1 MSFKVP
7 GFVKSS
13 GAGKYV
19 LLGTVAAVLQL
30 GAAHAQNDE
39 ADDAA
44 TSEQVESRQDVV
56 YVTATKRERSLQDVP
71 ISVTALSVEALDNA
85 AVTNLESLQFS
96 VPGLAMTTASG
107 SGWQSSVRI
116 RGVGTSG
123 TNIGFE
129 GAVGVFVDGIYRPR
143 AGASLGDIP
152 DVQRVEVLR
161 GPQGTLFG
169 RNTTAGAI
177 SIVTNKPVQ
186 NELSG
191 SARVTLGSHNRTQV
205 RGVVNAPMVEDKLA
219 FRLAADYNKRDG
231 FLENIF
237 PGQEDIN
244 DRDRINLRGQLL
256 FEPNPDMEFRLV
268 ANYFS
273 ADESCCGASTATEGG
288 FITAGNAGA
297 FAALGVPGPI
307 APTADQF
314 DDFLTARNLPTTDN
328 QEEKLLQA
336 DFEWD
341 LGNGITFFNS
351 MSFSDY
357 EFDSFSDSD
366 QTGWDFTTADQLVT
380 QKQFT
385 EEFRFNG
392 SLEELSFAKSVDW
405 LAGGYY
411 SDEELTQFYD
421 LGFSG
426 SASALDAIL
435 SSVPDPAN
443 PFFLNL
449 LGFTTGDNQQ
459 ANLAQDAEVWAL
471 FGHVDVELNDQ
482 WTVSGGAR
490 YTDESKTGTGTF
502 ATENFG
508 NINPFVSPGASDF
521 EAPAD
526 AEEWIYTLAL
536 NYKWT
541 DDISTYG
548 SFAHGYKSGG
558 INLDVLGGQGG
569 SDAGTPRAFL
579 GNGFMS
585 FDAIS
590 ADPTFPIE
598 EVDTFELGFRS
609 RLWDGLGT
617 LNVTGFHSTF
627 ENFQVLQFTGTSFN
641 VLSAPEVE
649 AKGVESELQLRPADG
664 LDIGFQY
671 TYVDTE
677 YTKPFTLDATDLTGR
692 RLNNAPEHSAAITA
706 TYTRSLGKNFDGFVH
721 GGWTYD
727 SEQFTSTTLEESRK
741 QDAYSLFNLR
751 AGINTA
757 DDKYGLEIWCRNCTD
772 EAIAQTIFASPI
784 ADDSEFAFMHPPM
797 EWGITL
803 NARF

>member
-1 MSFKVP
+1 MSFKVTNLAAK
-7 GFVKSS
+7 GGLQKW
-13 GAGKYV
+13 V
-19 LLGTVAAVLQL
+19 LLGTAAAVLQL
-30 GAAHAQNDE
+30 GTAYAQSEE
-39 ADDAA
+39 ADDSAS
-44 TSEQVESRQDVV
+44 SEQTESRQEVV

-96 VPGLAMTTASG
+96 VPGLSMNTSAG

-123 TNIGFE
+123 TNLGFE
-129 GAVGVFVDGIYRPR
+129 GAVGIFVDGVYRPR
-143 AGASLGDIP
+143 AGAALGDMV

-177 SIVTNKPVQ
+177 SVVTNKPVQ
-186 NELSG
+186 NEYSG
-191 SARVTLGSHNRTQV
+191 SVRATVGSHNRTQV
-205 RGVVNAPMVEDKLA
+205 RGILNVPLAEDKLA
-219 FRLAADYNKRDG
+219 FRLGADYNQRDG

-237 PGQEDIN
+237 PGQDDIN

-256 FEPNPDMEFRLV
+256 FEPNPNMEFRLI
-268 ANYFS
+268 ANYFD
-273 ADESCCGASTATEGG
+273 ADESCCGATTATQGG

-297 FAALGVPGPI
+297 FAALGIPGPVG
-307 APTADQF
+307 ATADQF
-314 DDFLTARNLPTTDN
+314 DDFKVARNQATSDD
-328 QEEKLLQA
+328 QEETFLQA

-341 LGNGITFFNS
+341 FGNGITFFNS
-351 MSFSDY
+351 LSHSDY
-357 EFDSFSDSD
+357 EYQNFSDAD
-366 QTGWDFTTADQLVT
+366 QTGIDFINAGQRVT
-380 QKQFT
+380 IKQFT

-392 SLEELSFAKSVDW
+392 SIEDTSFAKSVDW

-411 SDEELTQFYD
+411 SDEELGQTYD
-421 LGFSG
+421 FMAGPGADSINAILVGAGAPGFPPLGFSNG
-426 SASALDAIL
+426 DRQL
-435 SSVPDPAN
+435 SD
-443 PFFLNL
+443 
-449 LGFTTGDNQQ
+449 
-459 ANLAQDAEVWAL
+459 LAQEAEVWAV
-471 FGHVDVELNDQ
+471 FGHLDIDFNDR
-482 WTVSGGAR
+482 WNVSGGAR
-490 YTDESKTGTGTF
+490 YTDEQKTGSGEFVTTNVGP
-502 ATENFG
+502 
-508 NINPFVSPGASDF
+508 INPFIAPGAANF

-526 AEEWIYTLAL
+526 SQEWIYSLAA

-541 DDISTYG
+541 DEISTYA

-558 INLDVLGGQGG
+558 VNLDVLGGQGG
-569 SDAGTPRAFL
+569 SLAGTPRALL
-579 GNGFMS
+579 GNGFLS
-585 FDAIS
+585 FDAIPG
-590 ADPTFPIE
+590 DPTFPNE
-598 EVDTFELGFRS
+598 EVDTYEIGFRS
-609 RLWDGLGT
+609 RLWDGRGT

-627 ENFQVLQFTGTSFN
+627 ENFQILQFTGTSFN
-641 VLSAPEVE
+641 VLSAPELT
-649 AKGVESELQLRPADG
+649 AQGVEGELQVSPVDG
-664 LDIGFQY
+664 LDLGFQY

-677 YTKPFTLDATDLTGR
+677 YTKPFLLGAADLTGR
-692 RLNNAPEHSAAITA
+692 VLNNAPEQSAALTA
-706 TYTRSLGKNFDGFVH
+706 TYTRPIGNNYKGFVH

-772 EAIAQTIFASPI
+772 EAISQTIFASPI

-803 NARF
+803 SARF